1 MGHKARTPEELRT
14 MLGEN
19 LRQLVSGYPSVSEV
33 CRRLGINRT
42 QFNRYLSG
50 ESFPR
55 PDVLDRICR
64 FFGIDAR
71 ILLTPLSEIPK
82 TESAPLPP
90 SLLKFFATGQLKR
103 EETLLCSGFHHVIE
117 THPAEPR
124 HTCHLLLFAR
134 NQGSHATVRA
144 FDPVTPGATPA
155 SRELRGLAVRSGT
168 TTQIMMAHRDAI
180 GTRFYVLADAT
191 TPAASVRTGYS
202 VRLGASASDC
212 RKLELRF
219 LGQDLKAA
227 LGVARLARS

>member
-14 MLGEN
+14 MLGAN
-19 LRQLVSGYPSVSEV
+19 LRQLVGGYPSVSEV

-64 FFGIDAR
+64 FFGVDAR
-71 ILLTPLSEIPK
+71 ILLTPLPEIREA
-82 TESAPLPP
+82 ESAPLPQF
-90 SLLKFFATGQLKR
+90 LLEFFGSDRLPAD
-103 EETLLCSGFHHVIE
+103 ENLLQGGFYHAIE
-117 THPAEPR
+117 THPEDR
-124 HTCHLLLFAR
+124 QETRHLLLFAR

-144 FDPVTPGATPA
+144 FGPVTPSAAPA
-155 SRELRGLAVRSGT
+155 SRELRGLAFRSGT
-168 TTQIMMAHRDAI
+168 TTQIMMAHRGAI
-180 GTRFYVLADAT
+180 RTRFYVLGDKTAPAT
-191 TPAASVRTGYS
+191 SVRTGYS
-202 VRLGASASDC
+202 LKLGENACDC

-227 LGVARLARS
+227 LEVARLARS